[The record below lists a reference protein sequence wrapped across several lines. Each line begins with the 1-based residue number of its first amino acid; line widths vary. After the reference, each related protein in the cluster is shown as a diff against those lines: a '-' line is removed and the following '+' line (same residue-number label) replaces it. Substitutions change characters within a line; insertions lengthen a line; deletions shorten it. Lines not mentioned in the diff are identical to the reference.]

1 MGDQTLILLWVIA
14 AFVFISAVA
23 MCIQVGFLYGTYKS
37 AKAMERKVIPLAPK
51 IESLVETTRTTVEQS
66 RKQIVEITTKTNEIL
81 DSTRRQLLKI
91 EEVVAD
97 GTSRAKAQMERVEMV
112 LDDTMSRAHETVAV
126 LHNGVMRPLREIN
139 GIMLGVKAAIEFLAR
154 GNRRSVAQATSDEE
168 MFI

>member
-1 MGDQTLILLWVIA
+1 MGDQTTILLWIIA

-37 AKAMERKVIPLAPK
+37 AKAMEQKVVPLMPK
-51 IESLVETTRTTVEQS
+51 VESLVETTRTTVEQS
-66 RKQIVEITTKTNEIL
+66 RKQIVDITAKANEIL
-81 DSTRRQLLKI
+81 DSTKRQVLKI
-91 EEVVAD
+91 EDVVSD
-97 GTSRAKAQMERVEMV
+97 GTIRAKAQMERVEMV

-139 GIMLGVKAAIEFLAR
+139 GIVVGIKTAFEYIAR
-154 GNRRSVAQATSDEE
+154 GNRPSVAQATSDEE